1 MYDHDAQET
10 VKYIFLVK
18 KITPGFWLLLI
29 CVFQILTANDM
40 TCELFG
46 YETEELLGKKL
57 KDLIK
62 LKPKEQATIQEC
74 HFDESSGNIVSLA
87 GKVVITAIS

>member
-18 KITPGFWLLLI
+18 KITPVFFYCC

>member
-1 MYDHDAQET
+1 MGF
-10 VKYIFLVK
+10 VYIL
-18 KITPGFWLLLI
+18 
-29 CVFQILTANDM
+29 QILIANDM

-46 YETEELLGKKL
+46 YESEKLLGKKL

-74 HFDESSGNIVSLA
+74 HFEESSGEIVSLA
-87 GKVVITAIS
+87 GKVV